1 LQSWPLSA
9 NVSYL
14 KVRATGDNA
23 MDVGLAWFMAST
35 AILAALLFFPV
46 SKLVWVLSVR
56 RFENKL
62 ARSTTEEERQGQLQR
77 ARFIG
82 LIVSLVFAA
91 LFNYNVFGI
100 PGHS

>member
-1 LQSWPLSA
+1 VAHLLS
-9 NVSYL
+9 
-14 KVRATGDNA
+14 GDIS
-23 MDVGLAWFMAST
+23 MDAGLAWFLGST
-35 AILAALLFFPV
+35 AILAALLYFPV

-56 RFENKL
+56 RLEAKL
-62 ARSTTEEERQGQLQR
+62 ERSTTDAERLGQLGR

-82 LIVSLVFAA
+82 IIVAVVFAL